1 MRTRFLLVLAIFTAW
16 VGSLA
21 AQQICESNGCGTKWN
36 RWLVPDSP
44 FGISFRQACD
54 AHDVCYAG
62 CPVTGEKQ
70 GLYSCETGATVSLK
84 TRACCDD
91 TFLLDL
97 VNSCRSQADSSK
109 LCKVGSALYFL
120 AVDAFGSSAFT
131 GTPIKEWLRDK
142 VPEDPFFQVL
152 EEEGRYIAA
161 KLGPKLAKD
170 QRAVIQLNPDGSVK
184 VLLFESM
191 AGKTRF
197 ALKNRAPGLGEGD
210 VASILPPPSALR
222 PPRHPERALQP
233 LPADVPQP
241 IEIGTSFELRVYS
254 SESLSRLGIVPNFWR
269 APIPV
274 TPWPPFR

>member
-1 MRTRFLLVLAIFTAW
+1 MRTRYLLVLAIFTAW
-16 VGSLA
+16 VGSPA
-21 AQQICESNGCGTKWN
+21 AQQTCESNGCGTGWS

-70 GLYSCETGATVSLK
+70 GLYSCATDATVNLT

-109 LCKVGSALYFL
+109 LCRVGSALYFL

-131 GTPIKEWLRDK
+131 GTPLKEWLRDK

-161 KLGPKLAKD
+161 SLGPKLAKD

-197 ALKNRAPGLGEGD
+197 ALNNRAPGLGEGV
-210 VASILPPPSALR
+210 VASILPPPSAFPR
-222 PPRHPERALQP
+222 PSHLESPLQP
-233 LPADVPQP
+233 VPADSAQP

-254 SESLSRLGIVPNFWR
+254 FESLSRLGIVPNFKR
-269 APIPV
+269 SPFPV
-274 TPWPPFR
+274 TPPPPFR